1 MCFDFWTISLYH
13 RRAVFLCPFGNKNQI
28 QKIFSQKFSH
38 FRSRKKPSNPDSIE
52 VFSHLPKRRCESFC
66 QFIKTRYTLSY
77 LRAHRIG
84 PDRLYDPGRFFPRS
98 GRFTPIA
105 PPEIF
110 HPKPEVH
117 LWFFSWGFLSAG
129 TLYFR
134 VPAGDPGSPIRPA
147 PSVRMGAA
155 RRPGPSGPQP
165 PRRPLPPAP
174 TQNKVL
180 YTLLRKLQRGY
191 ALQNLLFCASAGS
204 PHRQGGPLAFA
215 PGGKSGGIP
224 PRTTPPDL
232 SRGAPSASLSVGAR
246 LRPFS
251 ALPRPPRS
259 AASPLRARGGS
270 ALPLA
275 PPQRRPLSGAALAP
289 LKPAGCQSVRHG
301 IDSRDSWVAV

>member
-1 MCFDFWTISLYH
+1 MVSEQLHSTTSQRLFQYPYCISYYP
-13 RRAVFLCPFGNKNQI
+13 C
-28 QKIFSQKFSH
+28 
-38 FRSRKKPSNPDSIE
+38 
-52 VFSHLPKRRCESFC
+52 
-66 QFIKTRYTLSY
+66 IKTRYTLSY

-191 ALQNLLFCASAGS
+191 ALQNLLFCASAGTLIG
-204 PHRQGGPLAFA
+204 QGGPLASA
-215 PGGKSGGIP
+215 PGG
-224 PRTTPPDL
+224 
-232 SRGAPSASLSVGAR
+232 
-246 LRPFS
+246 
-251 ALPRPPRS
+251 
-259 AASPLRARGGS
+259 
-270 ALPLA
+270 
-275 PPQRRPLSGAALAP
+275 
-289 LKPAGCQSVRHG
+289 
-301 IDSRDSWVAV
+301 

>member
-1 MCFDFWTISLYH
+1 MGRAYFPIGKLKAALACVYFGFLTISILPHSGGFFNAFCERYY
-13 RRAVFLCPFGNKNQI
+13 LC
-28 QKIFSQKFSH
+28 
-38 FRSRKKPSNPDSIE
+38 
-52 VFSHLPKRRCESFC
+52 
-66 QFIKTRYTLSY
+66 IKTRYTLSY

-191 ALQNLLFCASAGS
+191 ALQNLLFCASAGACLGL
-204 PHRQGGPLAFA
+204 GGPLASA

-224 PRTTPPDL
+224 PRTTPP
-232 SRGAPSASLSVGAR
+232 RPEQGRARCAPVGRRAASPLRR
-246 LRPFS
+246 LRPV
-251 ALPRPPRS
+251 PRAPQ
-259 AASPLRARGGS
+259 ASPLRARGGS
-270 ALPLA
+270 APRWL
-275 PPQRRPLSGAALAP
+275 RHSAAL
-289 LKPAGCQSVRHG
+289 
-301 IDSRDSWVAV
+301 I